1 MQIADIV
8 ARCLECQRVKAE
20 HRHPGGL
27 LQPHEILEWKW
38 DVISMDFIVGL
49 PLSSH
54 RHDAILVTV
63 DTLTKVA
70 HFSPVRT
77 TYIEKNIAQVF
88 LRDIVRLH
96 GVPCKIISDKD
107 SLFTSSF
114 WRELQ
119 SALGTRLN
127 FSTVYHPQTDSQTK
141 RVNQVLEDMLRMYVM
156 DHQVKWEEYLHLVEF
171 AYNNGHHSSIGM
183 PPYEALYGRPCR
195 TPLSWDRI
203 EDQVF
208 IGPQLVKEME

>member
-8 ARCLECQRVKAE
+8 ARCLECQRVKVE
-20 HRHPGGL
+20 HRHPSGL
-27 LQPHEILEWKW
+27 PQPHEISEWKW

-49 PLSSH
+49 PLSSC

-63 DTLTKVA
+63 DMLTKVA
-70 HFSPVRT
+70 HFSPMRT
-77 TYIEKNIAQVF
+77 TFIAWNIAQVF

-96 GVPCKIISDKD
+96 GILRKIISDRD

-119 SALGTRLN
+119 STLGTRLN
-127 FSTVYHPQTDSQTK
+127 FSIAYHPQTDGQTE

-156 DHQVKWEEYLHLVEF
+156 DHQVK
-171 AYNNGHHSSIGM
+171 
-183 PPYEALYGRPCR
+183 
-195 TPLSWDRI
+195 
-203 EDQVF
+203 
-208 IGPQLVKEME
+208 

>member
-1 MQIADIV
+1 M
-8 ARCLECQRVKAE
+8 
-20 HRHPGGL
+20 
-27 LQPHEILEWKW
+27 
-38 DVISMDFIVGL
+38 
-49 PLSSH
+49 
-54 RHDAILVTV
+54 
-63 DTLTKVA
+63 
-70 HFSPVRT
+70 
-77 TYIEKNIAQVF
+77 F

-96 GVPCKIISDKD
+96 GVPRKIISDRD

-119 SALGTRLN
+119 LALGTRLN
-127 FSTVYHPQTDSQTK
+127 FSTAYHPQTDGQTE

-183 PPYEALYGRPCR
+183 PPYKALYGRPCR

-203 EDQVF
+203 EDRVS
-208 IGPQLVKEME
+208 IGPQLVKEMEQQVTLIRQHLRTAGPAAGGRTPTPFL